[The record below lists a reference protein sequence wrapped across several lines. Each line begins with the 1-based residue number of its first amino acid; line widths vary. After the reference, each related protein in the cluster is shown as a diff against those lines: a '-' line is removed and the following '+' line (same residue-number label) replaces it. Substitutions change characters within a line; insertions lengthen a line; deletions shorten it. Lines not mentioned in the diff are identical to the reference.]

1 MNKNLEDCKKE
12 ILNDI
17 SRTISFRLCS
27 IGVDLGL
34 FEDLSI
40 NGPST
45 SKEIA
50 FRKNYN
56 ERYIREWL
64 YGISKTGYIYFDK
77 ETRKASISNEYSELF
92 NSEGGKN
99 SFKGFFKVI
108 NNMLLPY
115 EKLISSFKNG
125 GGIKFE
131 EYNNEFWK
139 GLDLTGCSR
148 YRSFL
153 VPEWID
159 QVPEIREKLDKGVK
173 FADFGCGTGRSA
185 VELAKRFKNSTFF
198 GFDKFKPNIEEAQIN
213 ARSGD
218 VTANTSFQVW
228 DADEGGPDDKFDI
241 AGAFDLIHDLPHPQ
255 EGIKAIKNSLK
266 PGGIFL
272 LMDIKCTED
281 PIDND
286 DPMALFKFGASLH
299 FCMTTSLA
307 YDGIGL
313 GTVGLPLIKVEEL
326 CFNAGF
332 KNVKEID
339 INHPINSL
347 FLIS

>member
-1 MNKNLEDCKKE
+1 MQNNIDNCKNK

-17 SRTISFRLCS
+17 SGTITFRLCA

-34 FEDLSI
+34 FEDLSN

-45 SKEIA
+45 SEEIA
-50 FRKNYN
+50 SRKNYN

-64 YGISKTGYIYFDK
+64 YGISKTGYVNFDRD
-77 ETRKASISNEYSELF
+77 TRKASIDDVYTELF
-92 NSEGGKN
+92 TSEGRKN
-99 SFKGFFKVI
+99 SLKGFFKVI
-108 NNMLLPY
+108 NSMLLPY
-115 EKLISSFKNG
+115 ENLIDSFKNG

-131 EYNNEFWK
+131 EYNTEFWK

-153 VPEWID
+153 VPEWIN
-159 QVPEIREKLDKGVK
+159 QVPEIKDKLNDGVK

-185 VELAKRFKNSTFF
+185 VELAKKFKNSTFF
-198 GFDKFKPNIEEAQIN
+198 GFDKFKPNIDEARIN
-213 ARSGD
+213 ANESN
-218 VTANTSFQVW
+218 VLNNTSFQVW
-228 DADEGGPDDKFDI
+228 DADQGGIDEKFDI
-241 AGAFDLIHDLPHPQ
+241 AGAFDLIHDLPQPQ
-255 EGIKAIKNSLK
+255 EGIKTIKNSLK
-266 PGGIFL
+266 PDGIFL

-281 PIDND
+281 PIDNN

-307 YDGIGL
+307 YNGIGL
-313 GTVGLPLIKVEEL
+313 GTVGLPLKKVEEL

-332 KNVKEID
+332 KTVKEID
-339 INHPINSL
+339 IQHPINSL
-347 FLIS
+347 FVIK